1 MLALPRNRR
10 RRDRS
15 ILGIGNRERTLE
27 YNRRWAVEILPNPMP
42 HKRITRRI
50 PNLRCT
56 VRWSRGALE
65 VLIDCGAYR
74 TEGCAWD
81 DMRYAYLG
89 ALLGYAE

>member
-1 MLALPRNRR
+1 
-10 RRDRS
+10 
-15 ILGIGNRERTLE
+15 
-27 YNRRWAVEILPNPMP
+27 MP

-50 PNLRCT
+50 PNLPRAVC
-56 VRWSRGALE
+56 RPCGAME
-65 VLIDCGAYR
+65 VLIDCSADG